1 MKKFMNKV
9 KILTALLGNY
19 MNKKLFTGII
29 LVLSAVFS
37 SYAQQQDYI
46 PMTNVTRSVERQEI
60 RVGDEF
66 MGFTLIGFNRWPQ
79 RYGAGGRNVR
89 EDKRADFS
97 GRLTISGTLHGSTDD
112 NFWMPGW
119 GSLTFEY
126 IQVNESDYQF
136 IPYPENG
143 FDIRFQGFMFNSD
156 IDFSNDNVKLLE
168 LLELAGLC
176 TEIINEINNDVIRSI
191 QINDV
196 TVTVDK
202 FSVSTSGSFQNA
214 RIVEINFIGEVF
226 ATRLGGDDFVYVK
239 RRNQQ
244 GQELE
249 RLTEGDE
256 FAGLTV
262 EFAGSQLTT
271 TNHIFDGWYREAWIG
286 FTGEK
291 TLTADIIF
299 GRDAPVPQQPL
310 FNNRPHLVVHRAYH
324 ELFPIFP
331 REYSVIDAD
340 EVFIR
345 IENPDE
351 LFRMLEIEGISDT
364 RNLRIKIN
372 KLRMY
377 LYEGYFANVI
387 EILTGE

>member
-1 MKKFMNKV
+1 MNRKLSIKV
-9 KILTALLGNY
+9 FLI
-19 MNKKLFTGII
+19 
-29 LVLSAVFS
+29 LSAVFS

-46 PMTNVTRSVERQEI
+46 PMTNVTRSVDRQEI

-66 MGFTLIGFNRWPQ
+66 MVFTLIGFNRWTHRAGP
-79 RYGAGGRNVR
+79 GGRNVW
-89 EDKRADFS
+89 EDMRADFS
-97 GRLTISGTLHGSTDD
+97 GRLTISGTLVGTTGE

-119 GSLTFEY
+119 GSLTFDRIE
-126 IQVNESDYQF
+126 VNESYYEF
-136 IPYPENG
+136 IPHPENAREIRFRG
-143 FDIRFQGFMFNSD
+143 FDLENYIHNISTP
-156 IDFSNDNVKLLE
+156 NDRAQLFEMLR
-168 LLELAGLC
+168 LAGLC
-176 TEIINEINNDVIRSI
+176 ADIINEINNDVIREI
-191 QINDV
+191 RIRDV
-196 TVTVDK
+196 TVTIDR
-202 FSVSTSGSFQNA
+202 FSVGPSVFLNNFAKIT
-214 RIVEINFIGEVF
+214 EINSIGEVF

-291 TLTADIIF
+291 TFTADIIF
-299 GRDAPVPQQPL
+299 GRDAPVPQQHL
-310 FNNRPHLVVHRAYH
+310 FNDRPHLLVHESYH

-331 REYSVIDAD
+331 GTGVGINPE

-351 LFRMLEIEGISDT
+351 FFRLLEIQGISDT
-364 RNLRIKIN
+364 HNLRVKIN
-372 KLRMY
+372 ELRMY
-377 LYEGYFANVI
+377 LYEGFFANVV
-387 EILTGE
+387 EILTGD